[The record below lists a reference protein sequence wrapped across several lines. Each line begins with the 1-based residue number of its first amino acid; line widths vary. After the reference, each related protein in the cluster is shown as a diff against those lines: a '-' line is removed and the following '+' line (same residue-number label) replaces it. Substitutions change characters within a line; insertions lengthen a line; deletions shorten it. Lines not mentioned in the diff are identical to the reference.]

1 MNLLFKENQNSFFK
15 NQPSLIYLTEYG
27 IMYINSISLLIG
39 GVFSSSSH
47 YILLSFA
54 QNSSNFSV
62 YSESSKP
69 SVIYNRFLR

>member
-27 IMYINSISLLIG
+27 IMYINSISLLSGG

-69 SVIYNRFLR
+69 SVIYNRK